1 MPSMSIREI
10 SLDKVTFQ
18 VNRDFSEE
26 GESKGISYRLKVDSQ
41 INREKTVLS
50 ISLGVE
56 SPRREE
62 NPDCPFFFDLT
73 MVGVFEFSET
83 VTDELRKQYAAI
95 NGPAILFPY
104 VRETLADITRRA
116 GFPPLL
122 LPVMNFV
129 RLAQTKAEKGQTS
142 TAEKANPPKR
152 PSKKATARKRPT
164 SAESTE

>member
-1 MPSMSIREI
+1 MPSMSIVEV
-10 SLDKVTFQ
+10 SLDRVTFQ
-18 VNRDFSEE
+18 VNRKYKEE
-26 GESKGISYRLKVDSQ
+26 GKPRGLSYRLKADSR
-41 INREKTVLS
+41 INRERTRLIV
-50 ISLGVE
+50 SLGVE
-56 SPRREE
+56 SSTSEE

-73 MVGVFEFSET
+73 VVGVFEFSET
-83 VTDELRKQYAAI
+83 VTEELRKQYAAI

-122 LPVMNFV
+122 LPVMNFA

-142 TAEKANPPKR
+142 AAEKATPRKR

>member
-26 GESKGISYRLKVDSQ
+26 GGPKGISYRLKVDSR

-62 NPDCPFFFDLT
+62 NPDSPFFFDLT

-129 RLAQTKAEKGQTS
+129 GLAQTRAEKGQAS
-142 TAEKANPPKR
+142 DAEEAIPPKR

-164 SAESTE
+164 SAASTE

>member
-10 SLDKVTFQ
+10 SLEKVTFQ
-18 VNRDFSEE
+18 VNRDYREE
-26 GESKGISYRLKVDSQ
+26 GEPKAISYRIKVDSH

-104 VRETLADITRRA
+104 VRETLADITRRS

-129 RLAQTKAEKGQTS
+129 RLAQARAEKEQTS
-142 TAEKANPPKR
+142 TAEKATPPQR
-152 PSKKATARKRPT
+152 PAKKATARKRPN
-164 SAESTE
+164 SVEYTE